1 MPAKCAGCA
10 SGVSC
15 VVVGVLDRACA
26 GEGVPVGE
34 SALFPLTEE
43 AVGTM
48 HNLVQQACVGR
59 LSSSGMPDSTPLH
72 LVLVDICLIM

>member
-15 VVVGVLDRACA
+15 VVVGVLDRACG

-34 SALFPLTEE
+34 GALFPLTEE

-48 HNLVQQACVGR
+48 HNLVHQACVGCLSAASGNSAPLR
-59 LSSSGMPDSTPLH
+59 LGPFGTA
-72 LVLVDICLIM
+72 VDM